1 MNIKDWKMK
10 TYNFEIRDEVG
21 IYARPAGLLVKE
33 SKKNESRI
41 IIKKMARLRSR
52 WLSWGLA

>member
-1 MNIKDWKMK
+1 MK

-33 SKKNESRI
+33 SKEE
-41 IIKKMARLRSR
+41 
-52 WLSWGLA
+52 

>member
-21 IYARPAGLLVKE
+21 IYARPAGLLG
-33 SKKNESRI
+33 KK
-41 IIKKMARLRSR
+41 
-52 WLSWGLA
+52 

>member
-1 MNIKDWKMK
+1 MYFLMNIKDWKMK

-33 SKKNESRI
+33 SKEE
-41 IIKKMARLRSR
+41 
-52 WLSWGLA
+52 